1 MNDWTLTY
9 EDYEPEKEGR
19 REVLCALGNGYIV
32 SRAAAP
38 DASADDVHYPGT
50 YLAGGYDRLTTDLDD
65 HQIENEDLVNLPNWL
80 PLAMKIGQDEW
91 ISPDRVEFL
100 AYRQELNLKEGVLT
114 RILRFRDGAGR
125 VTCWRERRI
134 VSMDNRH
141 LAALTV
147 TITPENWSGPI
158 TLRSSL
164 DGGVTNWGVARYRRL
179 NGRHLET
186 IDCGYDDGAILT
198 LRSRMVQSRREIAI
212 AAHTRVETEGN
223 AIAPARSEALT
234 DLVAEEYDLEA
245 HEGRPICI
253 EKIAAYFN
261 SKDNAT
267 SEPLMEAAKL
277 VRGAG
282 PFAELLRKHSLAWG
296 HLWEQCDIRIR
307 TTNDGAQLK
316 LRLHIFHLLQTASL
330 HSVDMDV
337 GVPPRG
343 WHGEAYRGHI
353 MWDELFIFPYLYLR
367 MPILTRALLYYRYR
381 RLDEAR
387 RAAREEGLKGA
398 MFPWQSGSNGRE
410 ESQRIHLN
418 PMSGRWVPD
427 NSWRQRHIG
436 AAICYNLWQY
446 FQATEDRDFLIDYGA
461 ELFCEIARFWSS
473 LSKRR
478 PDGRF
483 NIDGV
488 MGPDEFHT
496 SYPRVDPAIEGGLK
510 NNAYT
515 NVMVSWLLSRV
526 FDVLDLIPSNKRRRL
541 CERLEL
547 KEEELDRWR
556 EISGNLAIAFHDDG
570 IITQF
575 EGYDELRE
583 FDWEG
588 YRRKYGDLQ
597 RLDRILETEG
607 EDPNCYKASKQAD
620 VLMIFYL
627 FSREEIE
634 EIFHR
639 LGYSFSPD
647 LIFKNIQYYTR
658 RTSHG
663 SSLSWVTH
671 AWVLARADRQRSWQ
685 LAQTALAG
693 DIADLQGG
701 TTREGIHL
709 GAMAGTVDLIQRCY
723 SGIEMRDG
731 VLAFNP
737 RLPDEMQQ
745 MSATLRYRRHTLD
758 VEITQ
763 DCLTISSR
771 VMTAH
776 PITIAYRSHIRE
788 LSPGQTFTFDLVE
801 EHKPDRTARER
812 EQERACKERTG
823 DGTEDR
829 AA

>member
-9 EDYEPEKEGR
+9 EDYEPEKEGL

-38 DASADDVHYPGT
+38 DASGDDVHYPGT
-50 YLAGGYDRLTTDLDD
+50 YLAGGYNRLTTTTEG
-65 HQIENEDLVNLPNWL
+65 HAIENEDLVNLPNWL
-80 PLAMKIGQDEW
+80 PLTMRIDGDDW
-91 ISPDRVEFL
+91 IAPDRVDYL
-100 AYRQELNLKEGVLT
+100 DYRQELNLKEGMLT

-125 VTCWRERRI
+125 ITCWGERRI

-141 LAALTV
+141 LAAFTV

-245 HEGRPICI
+245 DEGRPICI

-316 LRLHIFHLLQTASL
+316 LRLHIFHLLQTTSL

-353 MWDELFIFPYLYLR
+353 MWDELFIFPYLNLR
-367 MPILTRALLYYRYR
+367 MPTLTRALLYYRYR

-526 FDVLDLIPSNKRRRL
+526 FDVLDLIPSDKRRRL

-663 SSLSWVTH
+663 SSLSWITH

-693 DIADLQGG
+693 DITDLQDG

-737 RLPDEMQQ
+737 RLPDEVQQ

-758 VEITQ
+758 MEITQ

-771 VMTAH
+771 LMIAH

-788 LSPGQTFTFDLVE
+788 LSPGQSFTFDLVE
-801 EHKPDRTARER
+801 EHKPDRIARER
-812 EQERACKERTG
+812 EQERACKGRTVE
-823 DGTEDR
+823 GTEDR

>member
-9 EDYEPEKEGR
+9 EDYEPEKEGL

-50 YLAGGYDRLTTDLDD
+50 YLAGGYNRLTTTTEG
-65 HQIENEDLVNLPNWL
+65 HAIENEDLVNLPNWL
-80 PLAMKIGQDEW
+80 PLTMRIDGDDW
-91 ISPDRVEFL
+91 IAPDRVDYL
-100 AYRQELNLKEGVLT
+100 DYRQELNLKEGMLT

-125 VTCWRERRI
+125 ITCWEERRI

-353 MWDELFIFPYLYLR
+353 MWDELFIFPYLNLR
-367 MPILTRALLYYRYR
+367 MPTLTRALLYYRYR

-526 FDVLDLIPSNKRRRL
+526 FDVLDLIPSDKRRRL

-663 SSLSWVTH
+663 SSLSWITH

-693 DIADLQGG
+693 DITDLQDG

-737 RLPDEMQQ
+737 RLPDEVQQ

-758 VEITQ
+758 MEITQ

-771 VMTAH
+771 LMIAH

-788 LSPGQTFTFDLVE
+788 LSPGQSFTFDLVE
-801 EHKPDRTARER
+801 EHKPDRIARER
-812 EQERACKERTG
+812 EQERACKGRTVE
-823 DGTEDR
+823 GTEDR